1 MQENIINNIKQLSE
15 PIVQEQDMFVV
26 DVELKHQKIPEIWVY
41 IDSEQGGV
49 NVDKCSK
56 ISREIST
63 VVDDENIMGGAY
75 RLNVSSP
82 GLSRPLSDK
91 RQYAKN
97 RGRTAK
103 IKYKEEDNYQSV
115 EGVIDEVAGDKISLL
130 QKDGE
135 KVEILFSSIAET
147 KIIPKI

>member
-63 VVDDENIMGGAY
+63 VVDDENILGGAY

>member
-1 MQENIINNIKQLSE
+1 MHEDIINTIKELSE
-15 PIVQEQDMFVV
+15 PIVQEQDMFLV
-26 DVELKHQKIPEIWVY
+26 DVELKHQKIPEIWVL
-41 IDSEQGGV
+41 IDSEHGGV
-49 NVDKCSK
+49 SVDKCTK
-56 ISREIST
+56 ISRKISAE
-63 VVDDENIMGGAY
+63 VDHENIMGGAY

-115 EGVIDEVAGDKISLL
+115 EGVIDEVAGDKISIL
-130 QKDGE
+130 QNNEK

>member
-1 MQENIINNIKQLSE
+1 MHENIINIIKQLSE
-15 PIVQEQDMFVV
+15 PIVQEQDMFLVE
-26 DVELKHQKIPEIWVY
+26 VELKHQKIPEIWVF
-41 IDSEQGGV
+41 IDSEHGGV
-49 NVDKCSK
+49 SVDKCSK
-56 ISREIST
+56 ISREISA

-115 EGVIDEVAGDKISLL
+115 EGVIDEVAGDKISIL
-130 QKDGE
+130 QNDGE
-135 KVEILFSSIAET
+135 KVEIRFSSIAET